1 MSLSLFT
8 PSRTVLLVSDEALLI
23 YSVTGRGVR
32 LIDTVPWGVDH
43 FEVNVSSIISK
54 ECGGK
59 PVLILN
65 DMVEQ
70 HYRKERIPKVS
81 VMDKSNVVAR
91 KLMVAF
97 PNYPVRAALPLK
109 EKVGKGGKTL
119 PGSVYIFAA
128 VPDSDSFQKTMGAAR
143 RSLAPIA
150 GFCLLPVESASMI
163 KALSKK
169 VAKGKEKAAK
179 WTVFIGQHQNGG
191 LRQIVI
197 KDGELAL
204 TRMTPI
210 VDTDDDP
217 VKWVSDISHEFK
229 ATMSYLGRF
238 GFDPSDGLNVIL
250 IANPSVGEMLEETLD
265 VSCNFYSMTNQD
277 AAQALGISLGRHETL
292 YHSDILHV
300 SWAGRKA
307 SLTLPMKAKE
317 IEKVSQPRQIA
328 VLASFLLLLGG
339 GFQGYQLFNYYNSVS
354 SNQAEID
361 DEMSRKA
368 NLEAQFAKEVKR
380 KEDLGFDITLIQS
393 ALAVHGELEGKRVK
407 LLEVLYRVGLAMG
420 TELRFDVIEM
430 AKGEPAIVD
439 RWASEQPK
447 VPLFRMTLRM
457 TFPSTTD
464 PEKGNKEVQDLQSRL
479 QVVLPDHVVKVTKK
493 LEDYEYVDSIVVQ
506 TGDAEKDAKAAD
518 FTAEIRIEGPEV

>member
-1 MSLSLFT
+1 MSFSMFA
-8 PSRTVLLVSDEALLI
+8 PSRTVLLISDEALLI
-23 YSVTGRGVR
+23 YSVGGRGVR
-32 LIDTVPWGVDH
+32 LIDTVPWNVEN
-43 FEVNVSSIISK
+43 FEANVAAVISK

-81 VMDKSNVVAR
+81 VMDKANVLAR

-109 EKVGKGGKTL
+109 EKVGKGGKAL

-128 VPDSDSFQKTMGAAR
+128 VPDTEAFQKTMGAAR

-150 GFCLLPVESASMI
+150 GFCLLPIESASMI
-163 KALSKK
+163 KALAKK
-169 VAKGKEKAAK
+169 VSKGKDKAK

-191 LRQIVI
+191 LRQVVI
-197 KDGELAL
+197 KNGELAL

-210 VDTDDDP
+210 VENDDDP
-217 VKWVSDISHEFK
+217 GKWVADIAHEFK

-250 IANPSVGEMLEETLD
+250 IANPSVGEMLEEVLG
-265 VSCNFYSMTNQD
+265 VPCSFYSMTSQD
-277 AAQALGISLGRHETL
+277 AAQALGISLGRQDTL
-292 YHSDILHV
+292 YHADILHV
-300 SWAGRKA
+300 AWSGRKA
-307 SLTLPMKAKE
+307 ALTLPMKARE

-328 VLASFLLLLGG
+328 VAASFLLVLGF
-339 GFQGYQLFNYYNSVS
+339 GFQAYQLFGYYDTVS
-354 SNQAEID
+354 TNQSAID
-361 DEMSRKA
+361 DEMQKKSG
-368 NLEAQFAKEVKR
+368 LEMQYAKEVKR

-393 ALAVHGELEGKRVK
+393 ALAVHDDLERRRVK
-407 LLEVLYRVGLAMG
+407 VLELFYRIGVAMG
-420 TELRFDVIEM
+420 TELRFDIVEM
-430 AKGEPAIVD
+430 GKGQPAVMD
-439 RWASEQPK
+439 RWAKNKPK
-447 VPLFRMTLRM
+447 APLFVMTMRM

-464 PEKGNKEVQDLQSRL
+464 PEKGNKEVQDLQVRL
-479 QVVLPDHVVKVTKK
+479 QTVLQDHVVKVTKK

-518 FTAEIRIEGPEV
+518 FTAEIKIEGPQL

>member
-1 MSLSLFT
+1 MSLSFFA
-8 PSRTVLLVSDEALLI
+8 PSRTVLLISDEALLI
-23 YSVTGRGVR
+23 YSVGGRGVR
-32 LIDTVPWGVDH
+32 LIDTVPWNVEN
-43 FEVNVSSIISK
+43 FEANVAAVISK

-81 VMDKSNVVAR
+81 VMDKGNVLAR

-109 EKVGKGGKTL
+109 EKTGKGGKAL

-128 VPDSDSFQKTMGAAR
+128 VPDTEAFQKTMGAAR

-150 GFCLLPVESASMI
+150 GFCLLPIESASMI
-163 KALSKK
+163 KALAKK
-169 VAKGKEKAAK
+169 VMKGKDKAK

-191 LRQIVI
+191 LRQVVI
-197 KDGELAL
+197 KNGELAL

-210 VDTDDDP
+210 VDNDDDP
-217 VKWVSDISHEFK
+217 AKWVADIAHEFK

-238 GFDPSDGLNVIL
+238 GFDQSDGLNVIL
-250 IANPSVGEMLEETLD
+250 IANPSVGEMLEEALG
-265 VSCNFYSMTNQD
+265 VPCNFFSMTSQD
-277 AAQALGISLGRHETL
+277 AAQALGVSLGRQDTL
-292 YHSDILHV
+292 YHADILHV
-300 SWAGRKA
+300 AWSGRKA

-328 VLASFLLLLGG
+328 VLASFFLLLGVA
-339 GFQGYQLFNYYNSVS
+339 FQGYQLFNYYEAVS
-354 SNQAEID
+354 GNQSAIN
-361 DEMSRKA
+361 DEMQKKA
-368 NLEAQFAKEVKR
+368 NLGMQLAKEVKR

-393 ALAVHGELEGKRVK
+393 ALAVNDQLELKRIK
-407 LLEVLYRVGLAMG
+407 ALELFYRVGVAMG
-420 TELRFDVIEM
+420 TELRFDIIEIE
-430 AKGEPAIVD
+430 KGVPAAIEK
-439 RWASEQPK
+439 WASEQPK
-447 VPLFRMTLRM
+447 VPLFRMTMRM

-464 PEKGNKEVQDLQSRL
+464 PERGNKEVQDLQARL
-479 QVVLPDHVVKVTKK
+479 QIVLPDHVVKVTKK

-518 FTAEIRIEGPEV
+518 FTAEIRIEGPQT